1 MDERPKIEETYKRGQ
16 DVINF
21 VVYRRSGETGEDEV
35 LQHKLLGTTE
45 TAHVTLHPDGT
56 VNLRVT
62 RMKEYLVKAIET
74 DLAGYGPSPSLRVK
88 QFIAKVKDEIA
99 GHQDI

>member
-1 MDERPKIEETYKRGQ
+1 MNERPKIEETYKRGQ

-35 LQHKLLGTTE
+35 LQHKLLGVTE

-56 VNLRVT
+56 VNLRVE
-62 RMKEYLVKAIET
+62 RMKEHLVNAINT
-74 DLAGYGPSPSLRVK
+74 DLAGYSPSPSLRVK
-88 QFIAKVKDEIA
+88 QFIAKVRGKIA
-99 GHQDI
+99 GL